1 MGGTGIARTI
11 IGIIGNV
18 FSACLFLS
26 PIPTIRKVVKA
37 KSVQEYKPDP
47 YVATVLNCA
56 MWSFYG
62 MPFVSPDDIL
72 VLTINGAG
80 LVLEL
85 AYVGIF
91 ILYSNWGLRKKI
103 LIALLIETIFMTVV
117 VLITILAIPDTDGR
131 SMLVGIVSIIF
142 NIIMYTAPLTVMQR
156 VIKTK
161 SVKYMPLALSVASFS
176 NAVIWTIYAL
186 LKFDPY
192 LLVPNALG
200 GISGAV
206 QLILYAWFYR
216 TTNWEEEYER
226 SSVQMSESTP

>member
-1 MGGTGIARTI
+1 MTGTGVARTV
-11 IGIIGNV
+11 IGIIGN
-18 FSACLFLS
+18 FISACLFLS
-26 PIPTIRKVVKA
+26 PIPTFQKIIKA
-37 KSVQEYKPDP
+37 KSVQEYKPHP

-62 MPFVSPDDIL
+62 MPFVTSDDIL

-80 LVLEL
+80 FVLEII
-85 AYVGIF
+85 YVTIF
-91 ILYSNWGLRKKI
+91 IIYSNWGTRKKI
-103 LIALLIETIFMTVV
+103 FIALTIEAVFFAVV
-117 VLITILAIPDTDGR
+117 VAITILALPTLHGR
-131 SMLVGIVSIIF
+131 AMLVGLISIVF
-142 NIIMYTAPLTVMQR
+142 NIIMYISPLSVMKR

-176 NAVIWTIYAL
+176 NGVIWTIYAL

-192 LLVPNALG
+192 LLIPNGLG
-200 GISGAV
+200 AISGAV